1 MSLELIDI
9 RQGILN
15 AIRELRNLND
25 IAKITREEID
35 REAKKRPD
43 CEACIINRNPSEVI
57 P

>member
-43 CEACIINRNPSEVI
+43 C
-57 P
+57 